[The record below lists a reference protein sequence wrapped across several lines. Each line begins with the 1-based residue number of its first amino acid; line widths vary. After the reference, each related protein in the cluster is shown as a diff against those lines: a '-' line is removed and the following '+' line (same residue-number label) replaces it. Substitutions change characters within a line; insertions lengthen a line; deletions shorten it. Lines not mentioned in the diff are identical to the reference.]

1 MVKFTLSDSDKEL
14 ILKNH
19 VLPVAGVTDQDV
31 ESVLWFLEN
40 FRYQHGYKRGLYFER
55 PINWTK
61 GYIQALDKVACFFK
75 YGDPLINEMSTG

>member
-1 MVKFTLSDSDKEL
+1 MIKLTESDKEL

-19 VLPVAGVTDQDV
+19 VFPVAGITDEDV

-40 FRYQHGYKRGLYFER
+40 FRYQHDYVQGLYFER
-55 PINWTK
+55 PIDWTA

-75 YGDPLINEMSTG
+75 YGDPLTNSTG